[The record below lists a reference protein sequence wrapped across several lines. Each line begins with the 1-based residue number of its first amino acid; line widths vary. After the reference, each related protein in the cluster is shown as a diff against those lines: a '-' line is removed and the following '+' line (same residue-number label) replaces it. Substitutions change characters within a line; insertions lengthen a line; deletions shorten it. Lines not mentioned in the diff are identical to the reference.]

1 MPADERIYVGSKPIL
16 AYVTAV
22 VTALSKSDSVSVMA
36 RGRAISTAVDVV
48 EVTKRS
54 FLTDIVDGVDIGTE
68 RLGEAGAERNV
79 STISI
84 HLSKPKRSRGPN
96 LWRPG
101 RLQSL

>member
-1 MPADERIYVGSKPIL
+1 MSSDERIYIGSKPIL

-22 VTALSKSDSVSVMA
+22 VTSLSRSDTVKVMA
-36 RGRAISTAVDVV
+36 RGRAISSAVDVV

-54 FLTDIVDGVDIGTE
+54 FLTDIVVDDIDIGTE

-84 HLSKPKRSRGPN
+84 NLSRPKV
-96 LWRPG
+96 
-101 RLQSL
+101 

>member
-1 MPADERIYVGSKPIL
+1 MSDDERIYVGSKPIL

-22 VTALSKSDSVSVMA
+22 VTSLSRSDSVNVMA
-36 RGRAISTAVDVV
+36 RGRAISSAVDVV

-54 FLTDIVDGVDIGTE
+54 FLTDIVIDDIEIGTE

-84 HLSKPKRSRGPN
+84 KLSRPKE
-96 LWRPG
+96 
-101 RLQSL
+101 

>member
-1 MPADERIYVGSKPIL
+1 MSADERIFVGSKPIL

-22 VTALSKSDSVSVMA
+22 VTSLSKSDSVSVMA
-36 RGRAISTAVDVV
+36 RGRAISSAVDVV

-54 FLTDIVDGVDIGTE
+54 FLTDIVVDGIDIGTE

-84 HLSKPKRSRGPN
+84 QLSRPKA
-96 LWRPG
+96 
-101 RLQSL
+101 

>member
-1 MPADERIYVGSKPIL
+1 MSSNDRIYVGSKPIL

-54 FLTDIVDGVDIGTE
+54 FLTDIVVDGIDIGTE
-68 RLGEAGAERNV
+68 RLGEAGAERNI

-84 HLSKPKRSRGPN
+84 QLTKPKA
-96 LWRPG
+96 
-101 RLQSL
+101 

>member
-1 MPADERIYVGSKPIL
+1 MSSNDRIYVGSKPIL

-22 VTALSKSDSVSVMA
+22 VTSLSKSDSVSVMA
-36 RGRAISTAVDVV
+36 RGRAISTVV

-54 FLTDIVDGVDIGTE
+54 LLTDIVVDGINIGTE

-84 HLSKPKRSRGPN
+84 QLTKTKA
-96 LWRPG
+96 
-101 RLQSL
+101 

>member
-1 MPADERIYVGSKPIL
+1 MSDDERIYVGSKPIL

-22 VTALSKSDSVSVMA
+22 VTSLSRSDSVSVMA
-36 RGRAISTAVDVV
+36 RGRAISSAVDVV

-54 FLTDIVDGVDIGTE
+54 FLTDIVVDGIEIGTE

-84 HLSKPKRSRGPN
+84 KLSRPKA
-96 LWRPG
+96 
-101 RLQSL
+101 